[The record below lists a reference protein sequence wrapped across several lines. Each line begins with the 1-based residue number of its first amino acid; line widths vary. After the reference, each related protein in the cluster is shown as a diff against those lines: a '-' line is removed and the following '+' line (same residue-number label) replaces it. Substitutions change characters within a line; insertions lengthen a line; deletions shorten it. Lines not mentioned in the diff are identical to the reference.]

1 MGSPLVLL
9 VLLVF
14 VDEIVK
20 IAIEIVVSGDDG
32 T

>member
-1 MGSPLVLL
+1 MGGSLVLF
-9 VLLVF
+9 LLIV

-20 IAIEIVVSGDDG
+20 IAIEIIVSGDDG